1 MNRHIRTTGLLTFA
15 ALMLASVPL
24 TAGFAETR
32 SVRVHSFDLDL
43 ASPAGQ
49 AEMQRRIHH
58 AIDQV
63 CGPAGGVTMDDRMSD
78 LSCNRNAQASA
89 MSQFEHMVAAAR
101 QGKMASNGDVVI
113 VR

>member
-1 MNRHIRTTGLLTFA
+1 MSRHIRTASLLAVT
-15 ALMLASVPL
+15 ALMLAS

-32 SVRVHSFDLDL
+32 SVRVHSFDLNL
-43 ASPAGQ
+43 ASTTGQ

-63 CGPAGGVTMDDRMSD
+63 CGPSGGVTMDDRMTD
-78 LSCNRNAQASA
+78 LSCSRNAQASA
-89 MSQFEHMVAAAR
+89 MTQFEHMVEAAR
-101 QGKMASNGDVVI
+101 QGKLASNADVII

>member
-1 MNRHIRTTGLLTFA
+1 MNRHIRTTCLLAVT

-24 TAGFAETR
+24 RAGFAETR

-43 ASPAGQ
+43 ASPTGQ
-49 AEMQRRIHH
+49 AEMQRRIQH

-63 CGPAGGVTMDDRMSD
+63 CGPTGGVTMDDRMSV
-78 LSCNRNAQASA
+78 LSCSRNAQASA
-89 MSQFEHMVAAAR
+89 MTQFAHMVEAAR
-101 QGKMASNGDVVI
+101 QGKMASNGDLI

>member
-1 MNRHIRTTGLLTFA
+1 
-15 ALMLASVPL
+15 
-24 TAGFAETR
+24 
-32 SVRVHSFDLDL
+32 
-43 ASPAGQ
+43 
-49 AEMQRRIHH
+49 
-58 AIDQV
+58 
-63 CGPAGGVTMDDRMSD
+63 MDDRMSD

>member
-1 MNRHIRTTGLLTFA
+1 MNRHIRTTGLLTFMA
-15 ALMLASVPL
+15 FMLASVPL
-24 TAGFAETR
+24 TAAFAETR

-43 ASPAGQ
+43 ASHAGQ

-63 CGPAGGVTMDDRMSD
+63 CGPTGGVTMDDKMSD
-78 LSCNRNAQASA
+78 LSCSRNAQANA
-89 MSQFEHMVAAAR
+89 MSQFEHMVEAAR
-101 QGKMASNGDVVI
+101 QGKVALNSDII